1 MRQRILYH
9 AVMLGLHMLEEQLA
23 AAEQVYAEIEGT
35 GWDDELFHDQIQQH
49 ITLEQRFA
57 AERVL
62 HDRYGPF
69 DAVAG
74 QRSPWEKIP

>member
-1 MRQRILYH
+1 MLH
-9 AVMLGLHMLEEQLA
+9 AHDQTLVA
-23 AAEQVYAEIEGT
+23 RAEQVYAEIEGT

-69 DAVAG
+69 DPVAG
-74 QRSPWEKIP
+74 QRSPWESIP